1 MEVKLA
7 YLGIDIGTSACKAL
21 VLGKDGNVLAS
32 YTSEYGLDQPQP
44 GWTEQNPRV
53 WIKGAKEAI
62 SGALSK
68 IPNSNISALG
78 LSGQMHGLTPIDKTG
93 NVIRPAILWNDQRNS
108 KEAAEIEAL
117 VGGTDKLLKLT
128 NNRMLIGYT
137 GGKILWMQKHEPN
150 NFEKIHIVLNP
161 KDYLRFVLTGEFA
174 TEVSDASGTGLFDV
188 FRRTWSDGLLDKLS
202 FDKSILPKAFESD
215 IVTGQIS
222 DVAAKAFS
230 LPRGIP
236 VIGGGGDAVIQT
248 LGSGV
253 IKPGNLQTT
262 IGTAGIVAAA
272 LKSPQENYL
281 GRLQVFCNL
290 APDLWHVMGVS
301 LNAGGALNW
310 LRTILGSKQ
319 SFSELVETANKTD
332 PGASG
337 LLFLPYLNGE
347 RCPNPDPEARGTF
360 WGLTTHHTSGHLVRS
375 VMEGVVFS
383 IYEISSLINAMGIE
397 TNLVKASGGGT
408 RSELWRQM
416 QADIFNCPVS
426 TTKGASEGAAFG
438 AALLSGV
445 SQKNWDSIDEATN
458 CCSELTRNMPLEK
471 NRKTYSKAYE
481 IYSELYDKMKPSFR
495 RLSEITLSK

>member
-1 MEVKLA
+1 MEAELA

-21 VLGKDGNVLAS
+21 VLGKDGNILATH
-32 YTSEYGLDQPQP
+32 TSEYSFDQPNP
-44 GWTEQNPRV
+44 GWTEQHPKV

-62 SGALSK
+62 SGALSQTS
-68 IPNSNISALG
+68 NLNISAVG

-108 KEAAEIEAL
+108 KEAAEIETL
-117 VGGTDKLLKLT
+117 VGGTDKLLQLT
-128 NNRMLIGYT
+128 NNRMLTGYT

-150 NFEKIHIVLNP
+150 NFEKIHMVLNP
-161 KDYLRFVLTGEFA
+161 KDYLRLVLTGEFA

-188 FRRTWSDGLLDKLS
+188 AQRTWSENLLDKLS
-202 FDKSILPKAFESD
+202 FDRSILPKSFESD

-222 DVAAKAFS
+222 ESAAEAFS
-230 LPRGIP
+230 LPKGVP

-253 IKPGNLQTT
+253 VKPGNLQTT

-290 APDLWHVMGVS
+290 SPDLWHVMGVS

-310 LRTILGSKQ
+310 LRTILGSEQ
-319 SFSELVETANKTD
+319 SFSELVESASQTG

-347 RCPNPDPEARGTF
+347 RCPHPDPEARGTF
-360 WGLTTHHTSGHLVRS
+360 WGLTARHNSGHLVRS
-375 VMEGVVFS
+375 LMEGVVFS

-397 TNLVKASGGGT
+397 TNLVNASGGGT
-408 RSELWRQM
+408 RSELWLQM
-416 QADIFNCPVS
+416 QADIFDCPVL

-445 SQKNWDSIDEATN
+445 SQKNWNSIEEATN
-458 CCSELTRNMPLEK
+458 CCSELTRNLPLEDR
-471 NRKTYSKAYE
+471 RKTYSQVYE
-481 IYSELYDKMKPSFR
+481 IYSELYDKMKSSFS
-495 RLSEITLSK
+495 RLSEITPRN

>member
-1 MEVKLA
+1 MEAKLA

-32 YTSEYGLDQPQP
+32 HTSEYSLEQPYP
-44 GWTEQNPRV
+44 GWTEQDPRV
-53 WIKGAKEAI
+53 WIKGAKDSI
-62 SGALSK
+62 SGALSQM
-68 IPNSNISALG
+68 PHSNISAVG

-108 KEAAEIEAL
+108 EEAAEIETLA
-117 VGGTDKLLKLT
+117 GGTNKLLQLT

-137 GGKILWMQKHEPN
+137 GGKILWMQKHEPY
-150 NFEKIHIVLNP
+150 NFEKIHMVLNP
-161 KDYLRFVLTGEFA
+161 KDYLRLVLTGEFA

-188 FRRTWSDGLLDKLS
+188 FRRTWSESLLDKLS
-202 FDKSILPKAFESD
+202 FDKSILPKSFESH
-215 IVTGQIS
+215 IITGQIS
-222 DVAAKAFS
+222 ESAAEAFS

-253 IKPGNLQTT
+253 VKPGNLQTT

-272 LKSPQENYL
+272 LKSPQKNDL

-290 APDLWHVMGVS
+290 TPDLWHVMGVS

-310 LRTILGSKQ
+310 LRTILGSRQ
-319 SFSELVETANKTD
+319 SFSELVESANKIE

-347 RCPNPDPEARGTF
+347 RCPHPDPEARGTF
-360 WGLTTHHTSGHLVRS
+360 WGLTTRHTRGHLVRS

-383 IYEISSLINAMGIE
+383 IYEISSLINSMGIE

-416 QADIFNCPVS
+416 QADIFDCPVS

-458 CCSELTRNMPLEK
+458 CCSELTRNVPLEEHQ
-471 NRKTYSKAYE
+471 KTYSQAYK
-481 IYSELYDKMKPSFR
+481 IYSELYDKMKSSLS
-495 RLSEITLSK
+495 RLSDITPRN